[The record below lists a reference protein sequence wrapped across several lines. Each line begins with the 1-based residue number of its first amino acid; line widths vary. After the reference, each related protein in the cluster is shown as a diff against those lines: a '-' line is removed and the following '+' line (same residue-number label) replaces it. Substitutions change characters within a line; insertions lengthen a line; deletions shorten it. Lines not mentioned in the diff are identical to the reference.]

1 MSWHFICT
9 NTLENW
15 CICYI
20 FLRDDSALYICLSYL
35 PAMEGRK
42 GERGEKTLRM
52 CLYQIVSKRHLNT
65 DLGK

>member
-1 MSWHFICT
+1 MLLWHFICA

-20 FLRDDSALYICLSYL
+20 FLREDSALYICLSYL

-42 GERGEKTLRM
+42 GEREGGKTVKNMSLSD
-52 CLYQIVSKRHLNT
+52 C
-65 DLGK
+65 